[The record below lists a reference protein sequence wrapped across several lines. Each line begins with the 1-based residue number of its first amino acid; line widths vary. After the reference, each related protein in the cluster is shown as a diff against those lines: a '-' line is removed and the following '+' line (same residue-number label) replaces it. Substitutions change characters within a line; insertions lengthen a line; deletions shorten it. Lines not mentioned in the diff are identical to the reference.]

1 MPRGNRCPQVCH
13 RNQVE
18 RLKREKCEA
27 IVKQREIRCRERQE
41 YERRIMELEREPAVL
56 RRTVAAWAFHLNAP
70 S

>member
-1 MPRGNRCPQVCH
+1 M
-13 RNQVE
+13 E

-41 YERRIMELEREPAVL
+41 YERRIMELEQEPAVL
-56 RRTVAAWAFHLNAP
+56 RRTVAAWAFHLITP

>member
-1 MPRGNRCPQVCH
+1 M
-13 RNQVE
+13 E

-56 RRTVAAWAFHLNAP
+56 RRTVAVWAFYLIAP